1 MVVMHF
7 DTNATLAAVKRPRR
21 SQELARVA
29 IAQLVLLLLRLNV
42 TCAIINVGIEKL
54 GQVFELSQVIKL
66 VDSVSSTHL
75 FKLLIKLI
83 FIQVLSIVLADIA
96 CFLLFLVWNS

>member
-1 MVVMHF
+1 M
-7 DTNATLAAVKRPRR
+7 AG
-21 SQELARVA
+21 VA

-54 GQVFELSQVIKL
+54 GQVFELLQVIKL

-83 FIQVLSIVLADIA
+83 FIQVLSIVLANIA
-96 CFLLFLVWNS
+96 CFLLFLVWNSRVLRNYWEDSWLRS